1 MPLTVIRASAGS
13 GKTYQ
18 LAVSFIRILLEGE
31 LKSEPR
37 NPAAILATT
46 FTRTAAGEILDRVL
60 RLLAEAVLSDER
72 REYLAGQIGLALSP
86 EHCQRLLAS
95 LARAV
100 DRLAISTM
108 DAFFAQIAKAFAG
121 KLGLAPDWQMAVDEA
136 ETDLLRRTIHSIL
149 ENVNLNSL
157 MEALWTYRKG
167 FVSSVQGEL
176 ANIAGTL
183 NRIETG
189 HGKIGAFK
197 RAPVRRWAKDEI
209 AAALR
214 VLEEKAAWIP
224 RTKSGTPSK
233 TWFKPLDALGESL
246 APGND
251 VTALLDIPF
260 VARLHADSDYY
271 SQPIP
276 AVLRNAMKPLLAI
289 ACDEL
294 RARHRARAAALK
306 WLARHYQEWR
316 QRAAFSAGG
325 YTFDDVA
332 SMVTRTTVESD
343 ELYFRLGTRFEHVLF
358 DEFQDTS
365 RLQFRFFRPM
375 IGEIGSTGGE
385 VLVVG
390 DEKQAIYGWRGG
402 DRELMHGPLDELGA
416 QIGAKPGKQLIQSF
430 RSSPA
435 VLDAVNC
442 VFEKLRGEWMEPD
455 HAQKTVL
462 EQAGTEWSTGFVK
475 HEAAPKVANLRGT
488 VRVLKSAEPADEDD
502 KGGPLVSKTLKLVG
516 EHLAQD
522 QNRKIGVLLR
532 KRNLMPRIIA
542 EIRSAHPDVDVSG
555 EGGNPLTDS
564 RAVELILG
572 LLTCLDHP
580 GHTAA
585 RYLVLKNPA
594 AAAFGFP
601 TNVRPEESPRPDERR
616 VFRILRRSL
625 MDRGFAAV
633 LREWVRHPAFA
644 SRCSGHDLLRC
655 EQLIEVAREFD
666 SKDAPRPD
674 EFVAHIRTRRVE
686 RPGGSGVRV
695 MTIHAAKGL
704 EFEAV
709 ILLELDARQ
718 GGSGEPDI
726 SDKDGTLDIVP
737 PNKDAGYLGMTE
749 LIEVGARRDF
759 MEELSVLYVGMT
771 RACSFLDIVIREHS
785 TAAVAQLLRRA
796 LPPGPDGIVT
806 QFDGLSMRDCDEAGN
821 RPAPPASD
829 PGIATAVARTFAV
842 TPCAPHARVAHAT
855 PSAHN
860 AGGIVNVRGILAPV
874 NRAAMRRGELI
885 HAMLARI
892 PWLDDGLP
900 EPDALARG
908 ACEAVQ
914 DFDPAWAAE
923 LAGNLIAEAKSA
935 ETELHRT
942 LTKTS
947 ARSGE
952 TAELWRERRFAVIG
966 GPAQNAELLT
976 GSFDRVVLW
985 RDAQGRAVRAEIAD
999 FKTDRFSSAEER
1011 AEIEARYAPQLGA
1024 YRKALCLLCPELN
1037 ARNVKVALTF
1047 VRAESDSRAEAAG

>member
-60 RLLAEAVLSDER
+60 RLLAEAVLSEER
-72 REYLAGQIGLALSP
+72 RKYLAGQLGLALSP
-86 EHCQRLLAS
+86 EHCERLLAS
-95 LARAV
+95 LARTV

-121 KLGLAPDWQMAVDEA
+121 QLGLAPDWQMAVDEA
-136 ETDLLRRTIHSIL
+136 ETDLLRNTIHAIL
-149 ENVNLNSL
+149 EKVDLDSV
-157 MEALWTYRKG
+157 MDALWTYRKG
-167 FVSSVQGEL
+167 FVSSVQEEL
-176 ANIAGTL
+176 ADIAGTL
-183 NRIETG
+183 NRIEAA
-189 HGKIGAFK
+189 HGKVGSFK
-197 RAPVRRWAKDEI
+197 RAPVRRWTNGEI

-214 VLEEKAAWIP
+214 VLGKNEEWIP
-224 RTKSGTPSK
+224 RTKAGAPSK
-233 TWFKPLDALGESL
+233 NWFKPLDALGESL
-246 APGND
+246 ATGND
-251 VTALLDIPF
+251 VTTLLDIPF
-260 VARLHADSDYY
+260 AAKLHADGDYY
-271 SQPIP
+271 NQPIP

-316 QRAAFSAGG
+316 QRASFSAGG
-325 YTFDDVA
+325 YTFDDIA
-332 SMVTRTTVESD
+332 TMVTRTTLQSD
-343 ELYFRLGTRFEHVLF
+343 ELYFRLGARFEHVLF

-365 RLQFRFFRPM
+365 RLQFKFFRPM
-375 IGEIGSTGGE
+375 IEEIGATGGE

-402 DRELMHGPLDELGA
+402 DRELMHGPLDELGG

-442 VFEKLRGEWMEPD
+442 VFEKLRGEWMDPD
-455 HAQKTVL
+455 HAQRLVL
-462 EQAGTEWSTGFVK
+462 EEAGVEWSSGFVK
-475 HEAAPKVANLRGT
+475 HEPAPKVANLRGA
-488 VRVLKSAEPADEDD
+488 VRVLTAAEPADEDR
-502 KGGPLVSKTLKLVG
+502 GGPLVSRALELVG
-516 EHLAQD
+516 EHLTQD
-522 QNRKIGVLLR
+522 PNRKIGVLLR

-601 TNVRPEESPRPDERR
+601 ANVRPEKSPRPSERR
-616 VFRILRRSL
+616 VFRTMRRSL

-633 LREWVRHPAFA
+633 LREWIRHPAFA
-644 SRCSGHDLLRC
+644 SRCSAHDLLRC
-655 EQLIEVAREFD
+655 EQLIGVAREFD
-666 SKDAPRPD
+666 VKDAPRPD
-674 EFVAHIRTRRVE
+674 EFVAHVRTRRIE

-718 GGSGEPDI
+718 GGSGEPEI
-726 SDKDGTLDIVP
+726 SETDGALAIIP
-737 PNKDAGYLGMTE
+737 PNKDALYLGMTE
-749 LIEVGARRDF
+749 LIEAGARRDF

-771 RACSFLDIVIREHS
+771 RACSFLDIVLREHN
-785 TAAVAQLLRRA
+785 TAALAQLLRRA
-796 LPPGPDGIVT
+796 LPHDPNGVAT
-806 QFDGLSMRDCDEAGN
+806 QAGGLSMRECNEAGD
-821 RPAPPASD
+821 RPAPPAPD
-829 PGIATAVARTFAV
+829 PGIAISVAQSTAAAN
-842 TPCAPHARVAHAT
+842 CAPHARIVHAT
-855 PSAHN
+855 PSARS
-860 AGGIVNVRGILAPV
+860 AGGTVNVQGILAPA
-874 NRAAMRRGELI
+874 NRTAMHRGELI

-892 PWLDDGLP
+892 SWLDDGLP
-900 EPDALARG
+900 EPDALARE
-908 ACEAVQ
+908 ACETVRDLDPGQAV
-914 DFDPAWAAE
+914 E
-923 LAGNLIAEAKSA
+923 LAANLIAETKSPA
-935 ETELHRT
+935 TELHRT
-942 LTKTS
+942 LTQIPL
-947 ARSGE
+947 RSGE

-985 RDAQGRAVRAEIAD
+985 RDAEGRAARAKIAD
-999 FKTDRFSSAEER
+999 FKTDHFSSAAER
-1011 AEIEARYAPQLGA
+1011 AEIEARYAPQLEA
-1024 YRKALCLLCPELN
+1024 YRKALCLLCSELDSRDVQ
-1037 ARNVKVALTF
+1037 ASLTF
-1047 VRAESDSRAEAAG
+1047 VRAGIGACSEAAV